1 MRIKKDR
8 LYIMTY
14 VETQWIDH
22 IRYIR
27 TYERIELEDYIKM
40 VLKQNNKE
48 YVYYTREEVIDEIES
63 LGSGWCINQGASD
76 EDENPSILIKTN
88 SKINA
93 NKAIRKMEREN
104 EEEEERIE
112 MSYLEMGYYNDWD

>member
-8 LYIMTY
+8 LYTMTY
-14 VETQWIDH
+14 VETQFLDH

-27 TYERIELEDYIKM
+27 TYERVELEDYIKM
-40 VLKQNNKE
+40 VLKQNNNE
-48 YVYYTREEVIDEIES
+48 YVYYTREEIIGEVDS
-63 LGSGWCINQGASD
+63 LEGGWCIDQGASD
-76 EDENPSILIKTN
+76 EDGNPSILIYTN

-112 MSYLEMGYYNDWD
+112 MNYLEMGYHNDWD